1 MLALSPDL
9 PLKRKD
15 ELRPITLSPGT
26 LASTAI
32 SSSDKPSEKYSLFGS
47 PLVLINGMTAT
58 LLIGAAMIDFA
69 REKKRNAAPATRRKV
84 NAAAIAP
91 HRFRVCVSR
100 LARTFFGSC
109 ELAMLSRQRLK
120 M

>member
-15 ELRPITLSPGT
+15 ELRPITLSPGI
-26 LASTAI
+26 LARTAI
-32 SSSDKPSEKYSLFGS
+32 NSSDKPSEKYSLFGS
-47 PLVLINGMTAT
+47 PLVFTSGRTAT
-58 LLIGAAMIDFA
+58 LLIGAATIDLA
-69 REKKRNAAPATRRKV
+69 REKKRNAAAATRRVV

-91 HRFRVCVSR
+91 QRFRVCFCR

-109 ELAMLSRQRLK
+109 GLPAPSR
-120 M
+120 